1 LNLRF
6 LTLPLYHG
14 GLAQLARVLAWQARG
29 HRFESDILHI
39 FSPIRR
45 AFFIFSLSKIMDF
58 NTLVRSHILNLS
70 PYSSARDEYTGTEG
84 VFLDANENPYSSV
97 TKADYNRYPDP
108 YQWNLKTKLAK
119 LKGTKVENIFL
130 GNGSDEPID
139 LLIKLVCE
147 PKESNIVIMP
157 PTYGMYKVCA
167 DIQEIF
173 IQQAPLTED
182 FQIDMDNVFDAVN
195 SATKIIW
202 VCSPNNPSGNS
213 LNPEH
218 IIQII
223 KSFPEKIIAVDE
235 AYIDFTDSPSFLNR
249 LPEFENLV
257 VLQTF
262 SKAWGMAGLRIG
274 VAYAHPTIIKLLN
287 KIKYPYN
294 LNMLTQAKAIEALDN
309 EDVKNQFVKQILENR
324 EWLKTKLEAFSFVEK
339 VYPSDSNSLLV
350 KFENAKF
357 VYNYLISQKVILR
370 DRSNVAL
377 CENCIRISIG
387 SREELQILLDKLG
400 NL

>member
-1 LNLRF
+1 
-6 LTLPLYHG
+6 
-14 GLAQLARVLAWQARG
+14 
-29 HRFESDILHI
+29 
-39 FSPIRR
+39 
-45 AFFIFSLSKIMDF
+45 MDF
-58 NTLVRSHILNLS
+58 NTLVRPHILNIS
-70 PYSSARDEYTGTEG
+70 PYSSARDEYTGSEG
-84 VFLDANENPYSSV
+84 VFLDANENPFASV
-97 TKADYNRYPDP
+97 CNEAFNRYPDP
-108 YQWNLKTKLAK
+108 YQWELKTKLSK
-119 LKGTKVENIFL
+119 LKGTYTENIFL

-139 LLIKLVCE
+139 LLIKLFCE
-147 PKESNIVIMP
+147 PRESNIVIMP

-167 DIQEIF
+167 DIQEVF

-235 AYIDFTDSPSFLNR
+235 AYIDFTTSFSFLNR

-294 LNMLTQAKAIEALDN
+294 LNLLTQAKAMEALDN
-309 EDVKNQFVKQILENR
+309 EKVKNQFVKDILENR
-324 EWLKTKLEAFSFVEK
+324 EWLRLQLDSFSFVKK

-350 KFENAKF
+350 KFENSKF
-357 VYNYLISQKVILR
+357 VFDYLISQKVILR

-387 SREELQILLDKLG
+387 SREELKVLLDKLSKI
-400 NL
+400 

>member
-1 LNLRF
+1 
-6 LTLPLYHG
+6 
-14 GLAQLARVLAWQARG
+14 
-29 HRFESDILHI
+29 
-39 FSPIRR
+39 
-45 AFFIFSLSKIMDF
+45 MDF
-58 NTLVRSHILNLS
+58 NSLIRSHILNLS

-84 VFLDANENPYSSV
+84 IFLDANENPYSSV
-97 TKADYNRYPDP
+97 SKEDFNRYPDP
-108 YQWNLKTKLAK
+108 YQWELKTKLAK
-119 LKGTKVENIFL
+119 LKGTQPEQIFL

-167 DIQEIF
+167 DIQEVF
-173 IQQAPLTED
+173 IQQAPLTDD

-202 VCSPNNPSGNS
+202 ICSPNNPSGNS
-213 LNPEH
+213 LNTDH

-223 KSFPEKIIAVDE
+223 KSFPEKLVVVDE
-235 AYIDFTDSPSFLNR
+235 AYIDFTDSPTFLSRIN
-249 LPEFENLV
+249 EFENLV

-274 VAYAHPTIIKLLN
+274 VAYAHVTLIKLLN

-294 LNMLTQAKAIEALDN
+294 LNILTQSKAIAALDN
-309 EDVKNQFVKQILENR
+309 ESIKNQYVKEILADREWFKTQLEN
-324 EWLKTKLEAFSFVEK
+324 LSIVKKIF
-339 VYPSDSNSLLV
+339 PSNANFLLV

-357 VYNYLISQKVILR
+357 IFNYLISQKVILR

-377 CENCIRISIG
+377 CENCIRITIG
-387 SREELQILLDKLG
+387 TREELQILLEKFSEL
-400 NL
+400 